1 MQYLYPGPYIYIRI
15 KIQQKI
21 SYCSVLQFLNDF
33 ESWQSDGGDQRLT
46 DTYGQ
51 NIPRMPRKMFYQT
64 SDSPLARYNHL
75 VSRADFCSNLDLTT
89 AEGLNK
95 YTSHFNCKNPW
106 HRPGFAKIVS
116 SCGISGGLQ
125 GEYGNSKDIMK
136 DLYPYGQPAET
147 YNYPNALTTQWKRGK
162 NAKVPTRLVSYCIV
176 YFILLLGDI
185 IIIMLP

>member
-1 MQYLYPGPYIYIRI
+1 MLSTHIIL
-15 KIQQKI
+15 
-21 SYCSVLQFLNDF
+21 SLLLQFLNDF
-33 ESWQSDGGDQRLT
+33 ESWQSEGGEQRLR

-51 NIPRMPRKMFYQT
+51 NIPRMPREMFYQD

-75 VSRADFCSNLDLTT
+75 IDRADFCSGLDLTT
-89 AEGLNK
+89 AKGLKTYNNAWK
-95 YTSHFNCKNPW
+95 CSTPW

-147 YNYPNALTTQWKRGK
+147 YNYPNALTTRWTRGK
-162 NAKVPTRLVSYCIV
+162 KAKVPLASYCINTIYTFLCEYHNTYV
-176 YFILLLGDI
+176 DI
-185 IIIMLP
+185 ILN

>member
-1 MQYLYPGPYIYIRI
+1 M
-15 KIQQKI
+15 
-21 SYCSVLQFLNDF
+21 NDF

-51 NIPRMPRKMFYQT
+51 NIPRMPREMFYQT
-64 SDSPLARYNHL
+64 SDSPLARYTHL
-75 VSRADFCSNLDLTT
+75 ADRADFCSNLDLTT
-89 AEGLNK
+89 AKGLK
-95 YTSHFNCKNPW
+95 SYTSPFQCKNPW

-125 GEYGNSKDIMK
+125 GAYGNSKDIMK

-162 NAKVPTRLVSYCIV
+162 RAKVPTRLVSYCII
-176 YFILLLGDI
+176 YFILLFGDVI
-185 IIIMLP
+185 IIRLP